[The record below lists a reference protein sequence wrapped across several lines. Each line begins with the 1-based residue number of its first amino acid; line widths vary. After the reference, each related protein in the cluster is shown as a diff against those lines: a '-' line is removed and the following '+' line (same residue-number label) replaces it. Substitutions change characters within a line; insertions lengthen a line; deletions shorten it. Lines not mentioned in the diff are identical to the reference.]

1 MKHHVLLLLL
11 MVFLASTSCT
21 RPHSITSR
29 LAADPKLSAIDSLL
43 WSQPDSAFAQLQA
56 FAESHEVD
64 SLNVFNGHYFHLL
77 LSELLYKNDYAQ
89 TNRDELLHAVDYYD
103 SLVAEGGSHA
113 DADMVFLDARGHYIY
128 GVGYYEMDSV
138 VPACR
143 EYLRAVEL
151 MEERFSEKE
160 LTGTNAQFLAFAYT
174 RLTVLFSDL
183 YLHEQAIYYGKQALF
198 HYNRH
203 NAKPWQNA
211 WILEE
216 IGMHYEIMGEY
227 DNALSLYQQAIEKLD
242 DTTMLIYRDI
252 AAHLSYLNYNIDG
265 NRVASMRE
273 LMYLKDQSESEKE
286 FYSRCMYIGSI
297 LFHEKEYDSAYV
309 YLKIVFENSNNKG
322 LKKQAAEC
330 LLETCEFRGQDTLIS
345 EYTSF
350 LAPFAVDEENSSV
363 IKSQLIDLYQK
374 SRELRQNIK
383 INKHILWTA
392 LLATLLLVIIL
403 SGILMLAVLMKKKR
417 QIKKQVEDE
426 QYAHEMKQAAMAG
439 RLKKSNV
446 LYKETQQKVKK
457 LEENAGREE
466 DDPSR
471 VIPQERFQALMQT
484 IIIHEVLDN
493 ITRLNEDKKMQ
504 LKSTVEIREYK
515 SFALSEK
522 QKTMLLKSVETFFP
536 QLFSSLR
543 TCYPSIKRY
552 DLLRCSLSLLQ
563 LSNMEI
569 NVLLQEPYHTGR
581 RHELNLEKKFGCQ
594 RGLPDYLLER
604 IGVI

>member
-1 MKHHVLLLLL
+1 MKRYATLILIMAALLS
-11 MVFLASTSCT
+11 ASCT
-21 RPHSITSR
+21 RPNVPHLT
-29 LAADPKLSAIDSLL
+29 ADPTLAAIDSLL
-43 WSQPDSAFAQLQA
+43 WTQPDSAFVQLQS
-56 FAESHEVD
+56 FAGSHEVD
-64 SLNVFNGHYFHLL
+64 SLNNFNGHYFHLL

-89 TNRDELLHAVDYYD
+89 INRDELLRAVNYFD
-103 SLVAEGGSHA
+103 SLVAVGGTHV
-113 DADMVFLDARGHYIY
+113 DKDIVFLDARAHYID
-128 GVGYYEMDSV
+128 GLGYYEKDSV
-138 VPACR
+138 VPACQH
-143 EYLRAVEL
+143 YLTAVEL

-160 LTGTNAQFLAFAYT
+160 LVGKKAQFMAFAYT

-203 NAKPWQNA
+203 NAKPWQKA

-216 IGMHYEIMGEY
+216 MGMHYEIMGEH
-227 DNALSLYQQAIEKLD
+227 DKALSYYQQAIEILD

-252 AAHLSYLNYNIDG
+252 AAHLSYLNYYIDG
-265 NRVASMRE
+265 NRAASMRE
-273 LMYLKDQSESEKE
+273 LIYLKDRSESEKE

-309 YLKIVFENSNNKG
+309 YLKKVFENSNSKG

-363 IKSQLIDLYQK
+363 IKSQLTDLYQK

-383 INKHILWTA
+383 IKKHILWTA
-392 LLATLLLVIIL
+392 LLATLLLVFIL
-403 SGILMLAVLMKKKR
+403 SGIPMFAVLMKKKR

-426 QYAHEMKQAAMAG
+426 QYAHEMKQAALAG

-446 LYKETQQKVKK
+446 LYRETQQKVKK
-457 LEENAGREE
+457 LEEDAGREE
-466 DDPSR
+466 DYPSR
-471 VIPQERFQALMQT
+471 VIQRERFQAFMQT
-484 IIIHEVLDN
+484 LIIHEVLDN

-522 QKTMLLKSVETFFP
+522 QKTMLLKTVETFFP

-581 RHELNLEKKFGCQ
+581 RHELNLEKRFGCQ
-594 RGLPDYLLER
+594 RGLSDYLLER

>member
-1 MKHHVLLLLL
+1 MKRFATMILVL
-11 MVFLASTSCT
+11 MALASCIRHHPDTEGLT
-21 RPHSITSR
+21 ADPA
-29 LAADPKLSAIDSLL
+29 LAAVDSLL
-43 WSQPDSAFAQLQA
+43 WTQPDSAFTQLLA
-56 FAESHEVD
+56 FADSPAMD
-64 SLNVFNGHYFHLL
+64 SLNDFNGHYFHLL
-77 LSELLYKNDYAQ
+77 LSELLYKNDYIQ
-89 TNRDELLHAVDYYD
+89 TNRDDLLLAVDYYD
-103 SLVAEGGSHA
+103 SFVAVGGTHV
-113 DADMVFLDARGHYIY
+113 DKDIVFLDARAHYIN
-128 GVGYYEMDSV
+128 GVGYYELDSV

-143 EYLRAVEL
+143 EHLRAVEL

-160 LTGTNAQFLAFAYT
+160 LTGKKAQFMALAYT

-203 NAKPWQNA
+203 DSKPWQNA

-216 IGMHYEIMGEY
+216 IGAHYEIMGEY
-227 DNALSLYQQAIEKLD
+227 DHALSFYQQALEILD
-242 DTTMLIYRDI
+242 DTTRLIYRDI
-252 AAHLSYLNYNIDG
+252 AAHLSYLTYSIDG

-273 LMYLKDQSESEKE
+273 LKYLKDRSESEEE

-297 LFHEKEYDSAYV
+297 LFYEKEYDSAYV
-309 YLKIVFENSNNKG
+309 YLKKIFENSNSKG
-322 LKKQAAEC
+322 LKKQAAEW
-330 LLETCEFRGQDTLIS
+330 LLETCVFLGQDTEIT

-363 IKSQLIDLYQK
+363 IKTQLTDLYQNGRE
-374 SRELRQNIK
+374 SRQ
-383 INKHILWTA
+383 INKTKKRILWTA
-392 LLATLLLVIIL
+392 LLATLLLVVIL
-403 SGILMLAVLMKKKR
+403 AGIPMIVVLINKKR
-417 QIKKQVEDE
+417 QIKKQVENE
-426 QYAHEMKQAAMAG
+426 QYAHEMKQAAMSG
-439 RLKKSNV
+439 RLKKSNF
-446 LYKETQQKVKK
+446 LYRETQQKVKK
-457 LEENAGREE
+457 LEENLGRAEN
-466 DDPSR
+466 DPSR
-471 VIPQERFQALMQT
+471 VLLQERFQAFKQT
-484 IIIHEVLDN
+484 LIIHEVLDN

-522 QKTMLLKSVETFFP
+522 QKTMLLKTVETFFP

-581 RHELNLEKKFGCQ
+581 RHELNLEKRFGCQ
-594 RGLPDYLLER
+594 RGLSDYLLER